1 MNGRTGFPAL
11 HIAPGHSDLD
21 VALLE
26 TPTPF
31 SSTVA
36 KRVSRLG
43 QQLTGLSLFRQARV
57 RVFFQPRVQLHHGVG
72 GLLYG
77 L

>member
-11 HIAPGHSDLD
+11 QIAPGHTKTDLN

-26 TPTPF
+26 TPTLF
-31 SSTVA
+31 SRAVA

-43 QQLTGLSLFRQARV
+43 QQ
-57 RVFFQPRVQLHHGVG
+57 
-72 GLLYG
+72 
-77 L
+77 